1 MNVLNRGG
9 SPHALFVSR
18 RALGH
23 APKPEGVVVVV
34 QQQSLALGAGED
46 RLLVRRRRH
55 GFRGRRPDV
64 PPGKETLGRWGGR
77 GVAQAERGVRR
88 ERRRKGQGG
97 LGGAGHQASPPHVR
111 GTGCCWIVHH
121 RVCQPA
127 IEGSTAASG
136 GYFVSVFAP
145 SHLGPQILWC
155 TSCPREAVEIATSR
169 SRVGKK
175 SRGFIEPFEKTNGGN
190 HALGRV
196 GEGGSWSWMHV
207 TKESRRKKIK

>member
-97 LGGAGHQASPPHVR
+97 LRGAGHQASPPHVR
-111 GTGCCWIVHH
+111 GTGGCWIVHH

-145 SHLGPQILWC
+145 VSPRSPNSLVHVPPR
-155 TSCPREAVEIATSR
+155 SCRNRNLVES
-169 SRVGKK
+169 VGKK
-175 SRGFIEPFEKTNGGN
+175 SRGFIERLKKQKQTEITVWGG
-190 HALGRV
+190 LGRGV
-196 GEGGSWSWMHV
+196 LV
-207 TKESRRKKIK
+207 LDARYKRVKK